1 MASLEIA
8 DELLEVL
15 GLEEIRNILPSRLE
29 RAASSNMG
37 YSDFLVDLLT
47 AERDAKRDRY
57 VRTRTRLAHF
67 PFVRTMDQYDFSFQP
82 SIDERQIREL
92 ANLSFVAECA
102 NVIFLGPPGVGKTH
116 LAVALGLEAISR
128 GIGVYFINAH
138 DLIADLERA
147 ERENRLERRMK
158 VYVSP
163 RLLIVDEIG
172 YLPLD
177 QRGVTI
183 LFQLVTSR
191 YERGSTIL
199 TSNKGFSEW
208 GEVFGD
214 AVLAA
219 AILDRLLHHSTT
231 VNIRGESY
239 RLRDKRRAGLLDMR
253 PQRQD
258 GGGLNSPR

>member
-1 MASLEIA
+1 MASIEIA
-8 DELLEVL
+8 DELLDVL
-15 GLEEIRNILPSRLE
+15 GLDEIRKVLPGRLE

-37 YSDFLVDLLT
+37 YSDFLVDLLI
-47 AERDAKRDRY
+47 AEKDARRHRY
-57 VRTRTRLAHF
+57 MKTRTRLAHF
-67 PFVRTMDQYDFSFQP
+67 PFVRTMEQYDFSFQP
-82 SIDERQIREL
+82 SVDERQIREL
-92 ANLSFVAECA
+92 ANLSFVYECS

-116 LAVALGLEAISR
+116 LAVALGLEAISS
-128 GIGVYFINAH
+128 GISVYFINAY

-163 RLLIVDEIG
+163 KLLIIDEIG

-177 QRGVTI
+177 QRGATI

-191 YERGSTIL
+191 YEKGSTIL

-214 AVLAA
+214 VVLAA

-239 RLRDKRRAGLLDMR
+239 RLREKRRAGLLDLR
-253 PQRQD
+253 PERQD
-258 GGGLNSPR
+258 GVRLTSPR